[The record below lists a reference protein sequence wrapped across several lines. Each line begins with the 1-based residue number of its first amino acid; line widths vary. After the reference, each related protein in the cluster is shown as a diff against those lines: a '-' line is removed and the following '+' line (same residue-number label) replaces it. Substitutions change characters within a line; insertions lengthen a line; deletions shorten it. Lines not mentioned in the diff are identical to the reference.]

1 MANRSSPAAP
11 IRGPGVL
18 AGSLL
23 EGGAHQCRVS
33 AASDFKRAGSMFSRI
48 KAVLDPDI
56 VLLLSSALLALVLLF
71 CGSKKSLATGVPI
84 AGVLLLTAQVR
95 R

>member
-1 MANRSSPAAP
+1 
-11 IRGPGVL
+11 
-18 AGSLL
+18 
-23 EGGAHQCRVS
+23 
-33 AASDFKRAGSMFSRI
+33 MFSRI
-48 KAVLDPDI
+48 EAVLDPDI